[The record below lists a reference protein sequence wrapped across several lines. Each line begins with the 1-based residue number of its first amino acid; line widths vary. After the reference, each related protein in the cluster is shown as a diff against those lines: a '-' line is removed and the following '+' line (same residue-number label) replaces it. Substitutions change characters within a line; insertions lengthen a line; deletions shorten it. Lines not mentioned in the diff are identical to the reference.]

1 MVIVCY
7 NLPLLSHEDRL
18 GEAKSSQKGIH
29 RVALSEVVCVS
40 IRIEHNVQNLLSNI
54 SGCNGYE
61 KVDNSNLFIDYF
73 FLSTIMTPK

>member
-7 NLPLLSHEDRL
+7 NLPLLSYEDRL

-40 IRIEHNVQNLLSNI
+40 IRIEHN
-54 SGCNGYE
+54 
-61 KVDNSNLFIDYF
+61 
-73 FLSTIMTPK
+73 STKSVIEHKWM